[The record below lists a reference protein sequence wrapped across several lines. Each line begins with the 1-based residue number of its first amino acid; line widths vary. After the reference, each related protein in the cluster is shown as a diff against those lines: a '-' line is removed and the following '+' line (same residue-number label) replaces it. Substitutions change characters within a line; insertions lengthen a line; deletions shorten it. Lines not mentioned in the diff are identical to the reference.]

1 MSDSQDITCLC
12 DLVEEANTI
21 AMALGVVNPVLPNTL
36 DQCVCYR
43 AHVDEASHD
52 GYLARRTPAR
62 TCTTLFF
69 EKNSMQTRLHAPSER
84 SRRVPKNTRILV
96 IDLFL

>member
-21 AMALGVVNPVLPNTL
+21 AVALGVVNPVLPNTL

-69 EKNSMQTRLHAPSER
+69 EKTAC
-84 SRRVPKNTRILV
+84 RRVCTHRRKGLVGSQRILE
-96 IDLFL
+96 F